1 MAILPLINE
10 ESLDDAK
17 VQDTIHSIERFTNQ
31 GMRTLVF
38 AFKEVFDEDKE
49 SIRSLTDE

>member
-1 MAILPLINE
+1 MFVFTKGADMAVLPLINE

-17 VQDTIHSIERFTNQ
+17 VQDTIHAIERFTNQ

-38 AFKEVFDEDKE
+38 SYKEI
-49 SIRSLTDE
+49 S